1 MLYRALQKQL
11 QQAEE
16 ACRSAMERETSLS
29 LSLHESRL
37 HTRLLEEEN
46 RHAKEEEDSLRGETG
61 RLNELLQLEK
71 QTSQSLELSLRRER
85 TLTSQLQQ
93 RATTL
98 QRSVEDLQQRLRV
111 GESL

>member
-16 ACRSAMERETSLS
+16 ACRSAKERETSLS
-29 LSLHESRL
+29 LSLNESRL

-61 RLNELLQLEK
+61 RMNELL
-71 QTSQSLELSLRRER
+71 
-85 TLTSQLQQ
+85 
-93 RATTL
+93 
-98 QRSVEDLQQRLRV
+98 
-111 GESL
+111 

>member
-1 MLYRALQKQL
+1 MQKQL

-16 ACRSAMERETSLS
+16 ACPSAKERDTTISLS
-29 LSLHESRL
+29 LNESRL

>member
-1 MLYRALQKQL
+1 MQKQL

-16 ACRSAMERETSLS
+16 ACRSAKERETSLS
-29 LSLHESRL
+29 LSLNESRL

-46 RHAKEEEDSLRGETG
+46 RHAMEVEDCLRGETG
-61 RLNELLQLEK
+61 RLNELLQLDK
-71 QTSQSLELSLRRER
+71 QTSLSLELSLRRER

>member
-1 MLYRALQKQL
+1 MSFVSASLTTAPL
-11 QQAEE
+11 QQ
-16 ACRSAMERETSLS
+16 
-29 LSLHESRL
+29 
-37 HTRLLEEEN
+37 
-46 RHAKEEEDSLRGETG
+46 
-61 RLNELLQLEK
+61 

>member
-16 ACRSAMERETSLS
+16 ACRSAKERETSLS
-29 LSLHESRL
+29 LSLNESRL

-46 RHAKEEEDSLRGETG
+46 RHAKEEED
-61 RLNELLQLEK
+61 ELLQLEK

-85 TLTSQLQQ
+85 TVTSQLQQ

-111 GESL
+111 GESS